1 MPSSRRAPLF
11 GPLPIHG
18 VWTAVGLTR
27 GQFVAILALSVA
39 LFVLVGGPVWT
50 RLHDSHFTRLLVS
63 YAAIPPAVWVALR
76 RNGAARPAT
85 VFAASAVVALV
96 KLVVTAGLLVVVA
109 LARA

>member
-1 MPSSRRAPLF
+1 VPSSPRAPLF

-27 GQFVAILALSVA
+27 GQFVAILGVSVA
-39 LFVLVGGPVWT
+39 LFVWVGGPVWT
-50 RLHDSHFTRLLVS
+50 RLHESHFVRLTVS
-63 YAAIPPAVWVALR
+63 YGVIPPAVWLALH

-85 VFAASAVVALV
+85 VLAASAVVALV